1 MSRKASGLMAW
12 LAQRATAVYLA
23 IFSTYLMIHFTFD
36 PPVDHAALLAWV
48 NNPIVLVSLL
58 LFIPVVLVHAF
69 IGIRDVMI
77 DYIHIL
83 TLRML
88 LNIFF
93 TFTFIASG
101 LLMFKAIATAG
112 IGG

>member
-1 MSRKASGLMAW
+1 MSRQASGLMAW
-12 LAQRATAVYLA
+12 LIQRATGVYLA
-23 IFSTYLMIHFTFD
+23 LFSTYLMFHFTFD
-36 PPVDHAALLAWV
+36 PPTDHASLVAWV
-48 NNPIVLVSLL
+48 THPAILVALL
-58 LFIPVVLVHAF
+58 LFVPVVLAHAW

-93 TFTFIASG
+93 SFTFVASG

>member
-1 MSRKASGLMAW
+1 MAW

-23 IFSTYLMIHFTFD
+23 LFSTYLMIHFTFA
-36 PPVDHAALLAWV
+36 PPTNHAELVAWV
-48 NNPIVLVSLL
+48 NNPAVLSALL

-93 TFTFIASG
+93 SFTFIASG